1 MSKINGD
8 KARAHRIR
16 KKQEAKR
23 KKVRELMGKG
33 RAASK
38 KS

>member
-16 KKQEAKR
+16 KARIAQR
-23 KKVRELMGKG
+23 KKVRDLV
-33 RAASK
+33 K
-38 KS
+38 KAK